1 MFLCTKLQ
9 GCRCPPAPTWRPAG
23 GRGGTKTR
31 WDDHKTTKGTEQR
44 EEKNGKGSERTP
56 VLKDLEKRCG
66 FCFYKRKKKT
76 LPSVFCSSY
85 KGLSK
90 RARPPLH
97 HASALVCSSHPVRWR
112 VPPEKPSLLHPHTVV
127 LKKRKPSYN
136 ESGLLQ
142 ANRGLRG
149 RGWRDGVGR
158 WSGKER
164 EEFGERIQG

>member
-1 MFLCTKLQ
+1 MSACTHVAA
-9 GCRCPPAPTWRPAG
+9 GRRPRGHEDAV
-23 GRGGTKTR
+23 GRPQNN
-31 WDDHKTTKGTEQR
+31 KGHGAAR
-44 EEKNGKGSERTP
+44 R
-56 VLKDLEKRCG
+56 EKR
-66 FCFYKRKKKT
+66 KRKRTNTSPEGSRKEVWLLLLQKEKKKT